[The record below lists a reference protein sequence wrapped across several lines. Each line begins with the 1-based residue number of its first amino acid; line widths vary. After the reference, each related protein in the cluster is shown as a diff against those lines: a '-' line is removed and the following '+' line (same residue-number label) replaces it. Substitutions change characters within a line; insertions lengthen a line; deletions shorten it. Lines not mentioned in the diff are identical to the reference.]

1 MKNKNIKWIL
11 IIFMAGFIITVFFLP
26 FQHVIAFHHQRTNEL
41 LAYIPANEN
50 AAFQLEYTH
59 SIHRSPVIDY
69 YEMTEDNQIRQTAL
83 EFEDTAIGMPSNSL
97 YEGETFVQE
106 DGKFRIENMN
116 RLLPAINLYTSQVVV
131 SHVFR
136 YNQDAH
142 ALDDYIE
149 PGTAI
154 SISVKDLTLWELLR
168 GVKMDVRS

>member
-1 MKNKNIKWIL
+1 MKTKNIKWALMIIISGIIL
-11 IIFMAGFIITVFFLP
+11 AVFFLP

-41 LAYIPANEN
+41 LAYIPVNEN

-83 EFEDTAIGMPSNSL
+83 EYEDTAIGMPSNSL
-97 YEGETFVQE
+97 FEGETFVQE
-106 DGKFRIENMN
+106 DGKYRIENMN
-116 RLLPAINLYTSQVVV
+116 RLFPEINLYTSQVVV

-154 SISVKDLTLWELLR
+154 SISVEDFTLWEVLR
-168 GVKMDVRS
+168 GVKMNVRS